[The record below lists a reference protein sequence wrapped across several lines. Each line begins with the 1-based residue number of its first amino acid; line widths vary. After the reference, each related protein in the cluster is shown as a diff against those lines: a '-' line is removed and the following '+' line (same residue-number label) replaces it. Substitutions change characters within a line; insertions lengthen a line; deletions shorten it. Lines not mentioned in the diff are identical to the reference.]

1 MATEVENSDAMFR
14 FRSSAVRYILSIC
27 VIRNSYI
34 ILFDITILQDLEA
47 REQMLIQNMK
57 RNRRDCVDVEPR
69 HSISLLNTTHTRI
82 FPH

>member
-1 MATEVENSDAMFR
+1 MRCSD
-14 FRSSAVRYILSIC
+14 SVRPPSDTYFLFVSLGIPI
-27 VIRNSYI
+27 N
-34 ILFDITILQDLEA
+34 LFDITILQDLEA